1 MWIILVTYF
10 SYFYLYVDFV
20 YKVQVFKNCRTEEEQ
35 QSFREFGNSSIFSWS
50 IWNHYEKNRQSSV
63 VLFLLQINW
72 FVSNIHACLLHVLST
87 QLICVLLM
95 FFINMEN
102 DAISRHKH
110 TSLYLI
116 LKTIE
121 LAQRLNSKFSKQL
134 RSIFNRA
141 VCHVYFGE
149 RWEDCL
155 LWQHKRRTH
164 CIFRSNLKSSRFI
177 RPHSRKFI
185 FTSNKNSIWWYSLD
199 FLSETSLYSK
209 CRFD

>member
-1 MWIILVTYF
+1 MCGLFLLHI
-10 SYFYLYVDFV
+10 
-20 YKVQVFKNCRTEEEQ
+20 
-35 QSFREFGNSSIFSWS
+35 FRISIFMLILFTKFKFSRTAGLKRNNKVSENSAILQYFPWS

-95 FFINMEN
+95 FFIDLEN

-121 LAQRLNSKFSKQL
+121 LAQRLNSKFSEQL

-141 VCHVYFGE
+141 VCHVYFRE
-149 RWEDCL
+149 RWKDCL
-155 LWQHKRRTH
+155 LWQHKRRTP
-164 CIFRSNLKSSRFI
+164 CIFVLDI
-177 RPHSRKFI
+177 
-185 FTSNKNSIWWYSLD
+185 NS
-199 FLSETSLYSK
+199 E
-209 CRFD
+209 